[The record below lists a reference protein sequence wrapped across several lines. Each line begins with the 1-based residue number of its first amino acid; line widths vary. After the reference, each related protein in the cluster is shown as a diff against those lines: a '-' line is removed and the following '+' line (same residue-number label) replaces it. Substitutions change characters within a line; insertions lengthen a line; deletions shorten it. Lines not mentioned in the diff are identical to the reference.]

1 MADVKKLFRSETDK
15 VIGGVCGGIGEYFNV
30 DPTLVRVG
38 FVIGIVV
45 WGATFWFYLLLWL
58 VVPTKSAAAANATDV
73 MNANLKEMGQRLESA
88 FNKGANV
95 AKEKM
100 EEAQKSTQPKPEA
113 SSAAPDAEEA
123 KIADASTD
131 TDKA

>member
-15 VIGGVCGGIGEYFNV
+15 VIGGVCGGIGEYFAI

-38 FVIGIVV
+38 FVIGVIV
-45 WGATFWFYLLLWL
+45 WGATFWLYLLLWL
-58 VVPTKSAAAANATDV
+58 VVPTKSTASANVGDV

-88 FNKGANV
+88 FNKGASV

-100 EEAQKSTQPKPEA
+100 DEAHHATQPKPEA

-123 KIADASTD
+123 KIADA
-131 TDKA
+131 DKA